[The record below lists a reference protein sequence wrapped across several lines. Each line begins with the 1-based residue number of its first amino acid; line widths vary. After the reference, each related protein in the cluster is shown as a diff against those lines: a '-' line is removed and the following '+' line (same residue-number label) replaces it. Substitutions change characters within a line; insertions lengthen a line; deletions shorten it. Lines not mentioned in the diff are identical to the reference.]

1 MRNRQIQEERIK
13 TYFLDAAKNLLRAE
27 GLKGVS
33 VRNVAYRAGYSY
45 ATLYNYFKDINDL
58 LFRCVE
64 DFCQEVGDFVAART
78 EGGAPGRE
86 GLRRTARA
94 YVEYFVE
101 YPGVFELFF
110 LERLGGFGDRTETAA
125 LITGLLG
132 RLCEPRLAECIADG
146 TYTAG
151 EAAAVE
157 EGLRCMLPGMLL
169 LYENRLAPDNYEE
182 FHAVGRCAARQ
193 GNRLRHAAAV
203 GQGAP
208 WRQGAPCV
216 CSSLSAGVLY
226 GWRLRKF
233 SVLLRGL

>member
-13 TYFLDAAKNLLRAE
+13 TYFLDSAKNLLRAE

-101 YPGVFELFF
+101 YPG
-110 LERLGGFGDRTETAA
+110 
-125 LITGLLG
+125 LLG

-182 FHAVGRCAARQ
+182 FMQSVDAQLGR
-193 GNRLRHAAAV
+193 V
-203 GQGAP
+203 ID
-208 WRQGAPCV
+208 
-216 CSSLSAGVLY
+216 
-226 GWRLRKF
+226 
-233 SVLLRGL
+233 

>member
-13 TYFLDAAKNLLRAE
+13 TYFLDSAKNLLRAE

-110 LERLGGFGDRTETAA
+110 LERLGERLLGARRGGGGPRTERAA
-125 LITGLLG
+125 LSRGRLG

-182 FHAVGRCAARQ
+182 FMQSVDAQLGR
-193 GNRLRHAAAV
+193 V
-203 GQGAP
+203 ID
-208 WRQGAPCV
+208 
-216 CSSLSAGVLY
+216 
-226 GWRLRKF
+226 
-233 SVLLRGL
+233 

>member
-94 YVEYFVE
+94 YVE
-101 YPGVFELFF
+101 
-110 LERLGGFGDRTETAA
+110 
-125 LITGLLG
+125 
-132 RLCEPRLAECIADG
+132 
-146 TYTAG
+146 
-151 EAAAVE
+151 
-157 EGLRCMLPGMLL
+157 GLRCMLPGMLL

-182 FHAVGRCAARQ
+182 FMQSVDAQLGR
-193 GNRLRHAAAV
+193 V
-203 GQGAP
+203 ID
-208 WRQGAPCV
+208 
-216 CSSLSAGVLY
+216 
-226 GWRLRKF
+226 
-233 SVLLRGL
+233 

>member
-13 TYFLDAAKNLLRAE
+13 TYFLDSAKNLLRAE

-86 GLRRTARA
+86 GSSEKLYWVLAMQM
-94 YVEYFVE
+94 
-101 YPGVFELFF
+101 GS
-110 LERLGGFGDRTETAA
+110 FGDRTETAA

-182 FHAVGRCAARQ
+182 FMQSVDAQLGR
-193 GNRLRHAAAV
+193 V
-203 GQGAP
+203 ID
-208 WRQGAPCV
+208 
-216 CSSLSAGVLY
+216 
-226 GWRLRKF
+226 
-233 SVLLRGL
+233 

>member
-86 GLRRTARA
+86 GLCRTARA

-182 FHAVGRCAARQ
+182 FMQSVDAQLGR
-193 GNRLRHAAAV
+193 V
-203 GQGAP
+203 ID
-208 WRQGAPCV
+208 
-216 CSSLSAGVLY
+216 
-226 GWRLRKF
+226 
-233 SVLLRGL
+233 

>member
-13 TYFLDAAKNLLRAE
+13 TYFLDSAKNLLRAE

-64 DFCQEVGDFVAART
+64 DFCREVAEFVAART
-78 EGGAPGRE
+78 EGVAPGRE

-110 LERLGGFGDRTETAA
+110 LERLGGFGGRTETAA

-132 RLCEPRLAECIADG
+132 RLCEPRLAECVADG
-146 TYTAG
+146 TYTAE

-157 EGLRCMLPGMLL
+157 EKLRCMLPGMLT
-169 LYENRLAPDNYEE
+169 R
-182 FHAVGRCAARQ
+182 
-193 GNRLRHAAAV
+193 
-203 GQGAP
+203 
-208 WRQGAPCV
+208 
-216 CSSLSAGVLY
+216 SS
-226 GWRLRKF
+226 
-233 SVLLRGL
+233 

>member
-13 TYFLDAAKNLLRAE
+13 TYFLDSAKNLLRAE

-151 EAAAVE
+151 EAAA
-157 EGLRCMLPGMLL
+157 GYAAALREQARPRQLRGV
-169 LYENRLAPDNYEE
+169 
-182 FHAVGRCAARQ
+182 HAVGRCAARQ

>member
-13 TYFLDAAKNLLRAE
+13 TYFLDSAKNLLRAE

-64 DFCQEVGDFVAART
+64 DFCREVAEFVAART
-78 EGGAPGRE
+78 EGVAPGRE

-110 LERLGGFGDRTETAA
+110 LERLGGRTETAA

-132 RLCEPRLAECIADG
+132 RLCEPRLAECVADG
-146 TYTAG
+146 TYTAE

-157 EGLRCMLPGMLL
+157 EKLRCMLPGMLL

-182 FHAVGRCAARQ
+182 FMRSVDTQLGR
-193 GNRLRHAAAV
+193 V
-203 GQGAP
+203 ID
-208 WRQGAPCV
+208 
-216 CSSLSAGVLY
+216 
-226 GWRLRKF
+226 
-233 SVLLRGL
+233 

>member
-13 TYFLDAAKNLLRAE
+13 TYFLDSAKNLLRAE

-101 YPGVFELFF
+101 YPSSSFWSGSAASATVPRRRPLSRGSSVGCANPVWRNALPTEPTRP
-110 LERLGGFGDRTETAA
+110 ER
-125 LITGLLG
+125 
-132 RLCEPRLAECIADG
+132 RL
-146 TYTAG
+146 
-151 EAAAVE
+151 
-157 EGLRCMLPGMLL
+157 
-169 LYENRLAPDNYEE
+169 
-182 FHAVGRCAARQ
+182 
-193 GNRLRHAAAV
+193 
-203 GQGAP
+203 P
-208 WRQGAPCV
+208 WRRGFAACCRV
-216 CSSLSAGVLY
+216 CCCSTRTGSPPTITRSSCSRSMRSSAG
-226 GWRLRKF
+226 
-233 SVLLRGL
+233 

>member
-86 GLRRTARA
+86 GLRRR
-94 YVEYFVE
+94 
-101 YPGVFELFF
+101 PGLMWSISWSIREFSSSSFWSGSAASATVPRRRPLSRGSSAGCANPVWRNALPTEPTRP
-110 LERLGGFGDRTETAA
+110 ERRLPRGGGASLHAAGYAAA
-125 LITGLLG
+125 L
-132 RLCEPRLAECIADG
+132 REQAR
-146 TYTAG
+146 
-151 EAAAVE
+151 
-157 EGLRCMLPGMLL
+157 
-169 LYENRLAPDNYEE
+169 PDNYEE
-182 FHAVGRCAARQ
+182 FMQSVDAQLGR
-193 GNRLRHAAAV
+193 V
-203 GQGAP
+203 ID
-208 WRQGAPCV
+208 
-216 CSSLSAGVLY
+216 
-226 GWRLRKF
+226 
-233 SVLLRGL
+233 

>member
-13 TYFLDAAKNLLRAE
+13 TYFLDSAKNLLRAE

-146 TYTAG
+146 TTRP
-151 EAAAVE
+151 E
-157 EGLRCMLPGMLL
+157 R
-169 LYENRLAPDNYEE
+169 RL
-182 FHAVGRCAARQ
+182 
-193 GNRLRHAAAV
+193 
-203 GQGAP
+203 P
-208 WRQGAPCV
+208 WRRGFAACCRV
-216 CSSLSAGVLY
+216 CCCSTRTGSPPTITRSSCSRSMRSSAG
-226 GWRLRKF
+226 
-233 SVLLRGL
+233 

>member
-1 MRNRQIQEERIK
+1 MVNGHNKARALQQAVEGAVNQMWTITALQLHPKGIIVCDE
-13 TYFLDAAKNLLRAE
+13 AACAD
-27 GLKGVS
+27 LKVG
-33 VRNVAYRAGYSY
+33 
-45 ATLYNYFKDINDL
+45 TYNYFKDINDL

-182 FHAVGRCAARQ
+182 FMQSVDAQLGR
-193 GNRLRHAAAV
+193 V
-203 GQGAP
+203 ID
-208 WRQGAPCV
+208 
-216 CSSLSAGVLY
+216 
-226 GWRLRKF
+226 
-233 SVLLRGL
+233 

>member
-1 MRNRQIQEERIK
+1 MRRYITISRIS
-13 TYFLDAAKNLLRAE
+13 TTCFSVVWRI
-27 GLKGVS
+27 S
-33 VRNVAYRAGYSY
+33 VRRSAISWQPGR
-45 ATLYNYFKDINDL
+45 
-58 LFRCVE
+58 R
-64 DFCQEVGDFVAART
+64 
-78 EGGAPGRE
+78 GGAPGRE

-182 FHAVGRCAARQ
+182 FMQSVDAQLGR
-193 GNRLRHAAAV
+193 V
-203 GQGAP
+203 ID
-208 WRQGAPCV
+208 
-216 CSSLSAGVLY
+216 
-226 GWRLRKF
+226 
-233 SVLLRGL
+233 